1 MVGLEN
7 RARGADMTNDEMDF
21 DLRLRVSAI
30 KAIAACAMFIGA
42 VAGFGLFI
50 EWVA

>member
-1 MVGLEN
+1 
-7 RARGADMTNDEMDF
+7 MTNDEMDF
-21 DLRLRVSAI
+21 WHMVRVSAI
-30 KAIAACAMFIGA
+30 KAIATSALFIGA